1 MTTSRSSQP
10 ASTSSYLF
18 VEHLAETLEAM
29 EAGRLSL
36 HAVAYR
42 LFARRLRYALAACP
56 RARLAASP
64 VGSMDAVSEAMANRY
79 FDDHGRLPQT
89 GGKAVQFI
97 ADRLFERLRKRA

>member
-1 MTTSRSSQP
+1 MTTPRSSLP
-10 ASTSSYLF
+10 ASAGSYLF

-29 EAGRLSL
+29 EAGRLAL

-64 VGSMDAVSEAMANRY
+64 VGSLDAVAETMANRY

-89 GGKAVQFI
+89 GGKAVQFM
-97 ADRLFERLRKRA
+97 AERLFDRLRNPG